1 MIKKRLRVVYFTC
14 VPLNKA
20 AGGGHLCCRNHV
32 ERLNADID
40 LELVAVV
47 AGPAD
52 AEAETMEYFCSRGI
66 EGRFIA
72 YKQVSRDANGVPP
85 RDTLPWPTNRWPYL
99 NEVEAREQ
107 RHVDRTLKAYV
118 IQKDPDCIIIDYLPS
133 AYFVPSLFS
142 MRTPIVTITLNREA
156 DFYQEMILR
165 KISLYGRR
173 ANGIAGFRLGLAE
186 TLIHWRSRAVVT
198 IGKYDKPRRVLG
210 RPRAFWIPPYMD
222 PKPDPW
228 SYSGAR
234 SLFFVGNHGH
244 FPNRDAIEWLAT
256 QFAPELETIAPSI
269 RLKIVGANRAE
280 VPEAWHLR
288 NVDYLGVSDQLTLKG
303 LFQSE
308 AALIAPISNSFGAK
322 FKVIEAIAYGTPLL
336 APESAMSGVSFLPW
350 LPRIQLDRPRE
361 AARAAQSLIDDA
373 EAQKRLSAKM
383 RDAAAEFIRTQEG
396 IWGRQL
402 RSSGIGIR

>member
-1 MIKKRLRVVYFTC
+1 
-14 VPLNKA
+14 
-20 AGGGHLCCRNHV
+20 V
-32 ERLNADID
+32 ERLNADTD

-85 RDTLPWPTNRWPYL
+85 RDTLPWLSNRWPYL

-107 RHVDRTLKAYV
+107 RHVDRTLKTYV
-118 IQKDPDCIIIDYLPS
+118 IEKDPDCIIIDYLPS

-165 KISLYGRR
+165 KISLYGR
-173 ANGIAGFRLGLAE
+173 
-186 TLIHWRSRAVVT
+186 
-198 IGKYDKPRRVLG
+198 
-210 RPRAFWIPPYMD
+210 RAFWIPPYMD

-280 VPEAWHLR
+280 VPEAWH
-288 NVDYLGVSDQLTLKG
+288 
-303 LFQSE
+303 
-308 AALIAPISNSFGAK
+308 
-322 FKVIEAIAYGTPLL
+322 
-336 APESAMSGVSFLPW
+336 
-350 LPRIQLDRPRE
+350 
-361 AARAAQSLIDDA
+361 
-373 EAQKRLSAKM
+373 
-383 RDAAAEFIRTQEG
+383 
-396 IWGRQL
+396 
-402 RSSGIGIR
+402 